1 MDGLHLQKENV
12 DANVAGNGIA
22 GKMSFAGTDKFSTPK
37 RGFVIH
43 EDVKPINK
51 TGLKDNST
59 KKRLVEMQTRAG

>member
-22 GKMSFAGTDKFSTPK
+22 GTDKFSTPK

-43 EDVKPINK
+43 EDVKPTNK

-59 KKRLVEMQTRAG
+59 KKSRRVLGDISNKQ